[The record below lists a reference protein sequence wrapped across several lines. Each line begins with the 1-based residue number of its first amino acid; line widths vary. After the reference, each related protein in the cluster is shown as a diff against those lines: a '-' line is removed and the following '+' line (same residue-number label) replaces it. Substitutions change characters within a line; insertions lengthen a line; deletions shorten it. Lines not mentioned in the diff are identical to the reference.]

1 MTIYCYG
8 LDFCSQ
14 VCQSYH
20 VKNRKCIYYV
30 QKRTEILYEWR
41 SMYVNLRLFL
51 LFTFG
56 IPATIIGN
64 QLRNKIN

>member
-1 MTIYCYG
+1 MA
-8 LDFCSQ
+8 
-14 VCQSYH
+14 V
-20 VKNRKCIYYV
+20 YV
-30 QKRTEILYEWR
+30 LTQ
-41 SMYVNLRLFL
+41 RLFL